1 MKNLLITIFSI
12 GLFAS
17 AAMAKGT
24 SNLSR
29 GGYGFLFPD
38 ANSFNNGGQMAGTV
52 GTAIEGYYTRED
64 QSKDQTLTPSVVWGS
79 GRVGLGAFVSRNGTS
94 LTGDASA
101 HSDSAG
107 AGLGVSLA
115 SGRVTVGG
123 TISKSLATGQTN
135 DGVVNASLNY
145 NGNKGQGF
153 HMGGG
158 FGTTLNSTTGTE
170 LRTATLAMGWGFS
183 GANVELDY
191 KLKDLDH
198 TSNNY
203 ETSAYLNFGGSSY
216 YVSTGYTYDKPSTNS
231 SVSGRLGYL
240 VGAVD
245 FSVHAEHTFV
255 TGSNPNYGA
264 SLRTTF

>member
-94 LTGDASA
+94 LTGNASA

-123 TISKSLATGQTN
+123 SARESQC
-135 DGVVNASLNY
+135 
-145 NGNKGQGF
+145 
-153 HMGGG
+153 
-158 FGTTLNSTTGTE
+158 
-170 LRTATLAMGWGFS
+170 GWS
-183 GANVELDY
+183 
-191 KLKDLDH
+191 
-198 TSNNY
+198 
-203 ETSAYLNFGGSSY
+203 
-216 YVSTGYTYDKPSTNS
+216 
-231 SVSGRLGYL
+231 RI
-240 VGAVD
+240 
-245 FSVHAEHTFV
+245 
-255 TGSNPNYGA
+255 
-264 SLRTTF
+264 